1 METTTNRVEAKKADG
16 EGLLRADGSVHPGW
30 KTTFASTLGMMLGP
44 SPILLFSFG
53 TFVAPLNKEFGW
65 SVASISVGAMLITLM
80 LVVCSMVQ
88 GVAVDRFGPR
98 KLILTSIP
106 CFGLA
111 VAAMHWMTSNIVL
124 FYAALV
130 LASACAVGIWPV
142 AYNKA
147 IAGWF
152 DRRLGISLGI
162 GNAGVGF
169 GAALLPALSSYI
181 IAEHGWRMA
190 YLVLGLLAVVVVWP
204 VIFAFLKSAP
214 TAGGDERRVK
224 MSDTQAAHGL
234 TFAEARKT
242 RAFGLILTGFLLLG
256 LISSSMVIHHIAIL
270 VDTGMSLARATAMQ
284 SALGLALIAGR
295 IGTGW
300 LLDRVHASVVLVGM
314 CAGAAVALLLLYAGA
329 PFGTAPLC
337 AVLVGLVIGAEFDAL
352 GYLIPRYFGQR
363 SFGRLYAAIFASFQL
378 FAAAAIPLVGLV
390 KSSTGSYGPAL
401 ATLAGV
407 MVIAALVFSRIG
419 PYTYPTR

>member
-1 METTTNRVEAKKADG
+1 METTSDSSSIKDAGG
-16 EGLLRADGSVHPGW
+16 EGVLLADGSVHPGW
-30 KTTFASTLGMMLGP
+30 KTTFASTVGMMLGP

-65 SVASISVGAMLITLM
+65 SVASISIGAMLITLM
-80 LVVCSMVQ
+80 LVVCSVIQ
-88 GVAVDRFGPR
+88 GWAVDRFGPR
-98 KLILTSIP
+98 RLILTSIP

-111 VAAMHWMTSNIVL
+111 VAAMYWMTSSIVL
-124 FYAALV
+124 FYVALV
-130 LASACAVGIWPV
+130 LASFCAVGVWPI

-152 DRRLGISLGI
+152 DRRLGLSLGL

-181 IAEHGWRMA
+181 IAQHGWRSA
-190 YLVLGLLAVVVVWP
+190 YLVLGILAVVVVWP
-204 VIFAFLKSAP
+204 VVFALLKKAP
-214 TAGGDERRVK
+214 TDLGGAKARPGA
-224 MSDTQAAHGL
+224 SQAESGL
-234 TFAEARKT
+234 TFSEARKT
-242 RAFGLILTGFLLLG
+242 RSFVLVLVGFLLLG
-256 LISSSMVIHHIAIL
+256 LISSSMVIHQIAIQADL
-270 VDTGMSLARATAMQ
+270 GMTLAQATAMQ
-284 SALGLALIAGR
+284 SALGLALIVGR

-314 CAGAAVALLLLYAGA
+314 CVAASIALLLLYAGA

-337 AVLVGLVIGAEFDAL
+337 AILLGLVIGAEFDAL
-352 GYLIPRYFGQR
+352 GYLIPRYFGQK

-378 FAAAAIPLVGLV
+378 FSAAAIPVVGMV

-401 ATLAGV
+401 GVLAGV
-407 MVIAALVFSRIG
+407 MIVAAFAFSRIG
-419 PYTYPTR
+419 PYRYPTR

>member
-1 METTTNRVEAKKADG
+1 METMTNRIETKSSDGDGLFHADG
-16 EGLLRADGSVHPGW
+16 RVHPGW

-53 TFVAPLNKEFGW
+53 TFVVPLNKEFGW

-88 GVAVDRFGPR
+88 GWAVDRFGPR
-98 KLILTSIP
+98 RLILSSIP

-111 VAAMHWMTSNIVL
+111 VAAMYWLNSSIGL
-124 FYAALV
+124 FYAALI
-130 LASACAVGIWPV
+130 LASVCAVGIWPV
-142 AYNKA
+142 AYNKV

-152 DRRLGISLGI
+152 DRRLGLSLGI

-181 IAEHGWRMA
+181 IAQHGWRTA
-190 YLVLGLLAVVVVWP
+190 YLVFGLLAIVVVWP
-204 VIFAFLKSAP
+204 VVFAFLKSAP
-214 TAGGDERRVK
+214 TDRIVAKTAGEAG
-224 MSDTQAAHGL
+224 SAFGL

-242 RAFGLILTGFLLLG
+242 RAFALILVGFLMLG
-256 LISSSMVIHHIAIL
+256 LISSSLVIHQMAIM
-270 VDTGMSLARATAMQ
+270 VDMGMTLAQATAMQ
-284 SALGLALIAGR
+284 SALGLSLIFGR

-314 CAGAAVALLLLYAGA
+314 CIAAAVALALLYAGA
-329 PFGTAPLC
+329 PLGTAPLC
-337 AVLVGLVIGAEFDAL
+337 AVLIGLVIGAEFDAL
-352 GYLIPRYFGQR
+352 GYLIPRYFGHKA
-363 SFGRLYAAIFASFQL
+363 FGRLYAAIFASFQL
-378 FAAAAIPLVGLV
+378 FAAAAIPLVGFV
-390 KSSTGSYGPAL
+390 KSSTGTYGPAL

-407 MVIAALVFSRIG
+407 MVVAALVFSRIG
-419 PYTYPTR
+419 PYRYPTR